1 MKVVSFIEDKDVI
14 EKILKHLGI
23 WLVKKK
29 PSARAN
35 APPVHIC
42 LDYSACP
49 PRPETGTGSGG
60 ATRLPIVGLDYA
72 LFQTWLFENIERVI
86 GLGQGFSD
94 PT

>member
-1 MKVVSFIEDKDVI
+1 MKVVGFIEDKDVI
-14 EKILKHLGI
+14 DKILKHLEI
-23 WLVKKK
+23 SLVKKK

-72 LFQTWLFENIERVI
+72 LFQT
-86 GLGQGFSD
+86 
-94 PT
+94 